1 MSQWLVNIS
10 VILLCLYISL
20 QLLNMAAMLWH
31 NADEAPK
38 KPTDAELPLI
48 SILVA
53 VRNESKHIIRC
64 LDALNKL
71 DYPKEKIQFLIG
83 EDQSEDNTAEL
94 ITAFITDKP
103 SFKMVP
109 ITSTLGKAKGK
120 ANVLAHLAHLANG
133 DIYLITDADVAVH
146 ENWAREMV
154 SFFSNNIGIVSGTTI
169 VEDNGTRMGRM
180 QEIDWMYF
188 MGLLRSFGYY
198 GLKCTAVGNNMAI
211 TKDAYWSTGGYEQI
225 DFSVTED
232 FKLFKEVRARGF
244 DTINIMN
251 KNVINRSAPVDDFQL
266 LMHQRKRWLVGAREL
281 PFYWWLIFGIF
292 GLFGPAIIVL
302 FIYSLKL
309 GLIFYGIK
317 LLLQSLSVYLLK
329 SKIDLRKNFD
339 YLLPY
344 EVYSICVAVCTQVF
358 YFLPFNF
365 KWKNRTYHV

>member
-94 ITAFITDKP
+94 ITAFIADKP
-103 SFKMVP
+103 SFRMVP

-133 DIYLITDADVAVH
+133 DFYLITDADVAVH

-169 VEDNGTRMGRM
+169 VEDNGTRMGHM

-211 TKDAYWSTGGYEQI
+211 TKYAYWSTGGYEQI

-244 DTINIMN
+244 DTLNIMN

-281 PFYWWLIFGIF
+281 PFYWWLFFGIF

-309 GLIFYGIK
+309 GLIFYGFK

-344 EVYSICVAVCTQVF
+344 EVYSVCVAVCTQVF
-358 YFLPFNF
+358 FFSSVQF
-365 KWKNRTYHV
+365 